1 MTITSLS
8 SSARSKAGADR
19 DRVERTTAFSPPGV
33 LTADTAIARQAM
45 IPDRADKVWISERGG
60 AGRRSPTRHS
70 VPPRANSDTPSARR
84 FERLASRDARG
95 EPRPDHPALR
105 QAAAPQAAGGR
116 LVAGTGGCRRVT
128 ARPGSLPRA
137 RRGDGGGRVARGW
150 RAWLGPRGPNGGGD
164 APG

>member
-19 DRVERTTAFSPPGV
+19 DRIERTTAFSPPGV

-60 AGRRSPTRHS
+60 AGHRSPNPHS
-70 VPPRANSDTPSARR
+70 VPPRANSDTPPAGRC
-84 FERLASRDARG
+84 EGHATRDTRG
-95 EPRPDHPALR
+95 APRPDHPALW
-105 QAAAPQAAGGR
+105 QAAAPQPAGGR

-128 ARPGSLPRA
+128 ARPGSPPRA
-137 RRGDGGGRVARGW
+137 SRGDGGGRAG
-150 RAWLGPRGPNGGGD
+150 
-164 APG
+164 